1 MGITESVAYLQE
13 SVELPSFSASL
24 KRFLWKANFIAYSAV
39 KRVLDFVFAGLL
51 LILLFPVMMVIAALI
66 KKEDGDP
73 IIFKQLRTGRNGKD
87 FYIYKFRTM
96 PVSNDVLD
104 KTCADRHTK
113 IGTLLRKTSLDELPQ
128 LFNIVKGEMSF
139 IGPRPWIT
147 EYYKAMNYRERT
159 RTVVRPGI
167 TGLAQA
173 NGRNGIS
180 IHEKID
186 LDLEYVKTY
195 SIFTDIRVIF
205 ESVKAVLSKEDAD
218 AGKGV
223 IHDEL
228 EELRAENKLF
238 IGL

>member
-1 MGITESVAYLQE
+1 MSTIDSAVYLRE
-13 SVELPSFSASL
+13 SVEMPGFFFYL
-24 KRFLWKANFIAYSAV
+24 KRLLWKSNFLVYSFI
-39 KRVLDFVFAGLL
+39 KRVLDFSFALVFLILSSPLL
-51 LILLFPVMMVIAALI
+51 LIISIMI
-66 KKEDGDP
+66 KREDGDP

-96 PVSNDVLD
+96 PINNDVLD
-104 KTCADRHTK
+104 KSCADQHTK
-113 IGTLLRKTSLDELPQ
+113 IGSILRKTSLDELPQ
-128 LFNIVKGEMSF
+128 LINIIKGEMSF

-205 ESVKAVLSKEDAD
+205 ESIRAVVSKEDAD

>member
-1 MGITESVAYLQE
+1 MSAVESVAYLSE
-13 SVELPSFSASL
+13 SVEMPSLFSSL
-24 KRFLWKANFIAYSAV
+24 KRFVYRSNFLIYSGI
-39 KRVLDFVFAGLL
+39 KRVFDFSLALL
-51 LILLFPVMMVIAALI
+51 ALIILSPAFLIISILI

-73 IIFKQLRTGRNGKD
+73 IIFKQLRTGRNGRD

-96 PVSNDVLD
+96 PVENDVND
-104 KTCADRHTK
+104 KSCADKHTK
-113 IGTLLRKTSLDELPQ
+113 IGSFLRKTSLDELPQ
-128 LFNIVKGEMSF
+128 LINIVKGEMSF

-147 EYYKAMNYRERT
+147 EYYKAMNYRERM

-180 IHEKID
+180 IHQKID
-186 LDLEYVKTY
+186 LDLEYVKSY
-195 SIFTDIRVIF
+195 SIITDIRVIF
-205 ESVKAVLSKEDAD
+205 DSIRAVLSKEDAD

-228 EELRAENKLF
+228 EELRAENKLY

>member
-1 MGITESVAYLQE
+1 
-13 SVELPSFSASL
+13 
-24 KRFLWKANFIAYSAV
+24 
-39 KRVLDFVFAGLL
+39 
-51 LILLFPVMMVIAALI
+51 
-66 KKEDGDP
+66 
-73 IIFKQLRTGRNGKD
+73 
-87 FYIYKFRTM
+87 M

-205 ESVKAVLSKEDAD
+205 ESVKAVISKEDAD